1 MAYKYC
7 VAENWGKGFIDIKE
21 ARAFR
26 PSGFPG
32 NVWQI
37 PANNKD
43 ANLWVNKVAGT
54 FKTKSEAQAIVDAVI
69 SQAQTNYDAQTETLK
84 TQEPYVSLSAEQKT
98 QQDTQRANQRP
109 KSITLPE

>member
-7 VAENWGKGFIDIKE
+7 VAENWGKGFIEDND
-21 ARAFR
+21 ARSFR

-43 ANLWVNKVAGT
+43 ANFWVYKVVGS
-54 FKTKSEAQAIVDAVI
+54 FKTTAEAQAIVDAVI
-69 SQAQTNYDAQTETLK
+69 SQAQTNYDAATETLK
-84 TQEPYVSLSAEQKT
+84 TQEPYISLTAEQKT
-98 QQDTQRANQRP
+98 EHDTQRVNQRP
-109 KSITLPE
+109 TSITLPE